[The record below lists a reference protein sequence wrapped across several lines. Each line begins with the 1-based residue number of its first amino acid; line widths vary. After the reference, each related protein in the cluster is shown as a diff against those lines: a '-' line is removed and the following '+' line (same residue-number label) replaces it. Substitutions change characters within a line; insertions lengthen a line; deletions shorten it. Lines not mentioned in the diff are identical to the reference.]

1 METTAKIMVVDD
13 EKQICQNVKKILA
26 KNDYE
31 VSYAISAK
39 EALDKMAKE
48 AFSLL
53 ISDVVMPGMNG
64 LELLKLVKDQWPLTK
79 VIMIT
84 AYASTDTAVK
94 AVKLGALDYM
104 PKPFTPDELR
114 STVERALAGGLVEAP
129 VTEKER
135 EAINAIDVDIPFD
148 RDEVAKYTGEDYAAT
163 LGPSDMPM
171 PVLEYF
177 CELGGRVCLDVFR
190 KLGHTC
196 KKGLKTGECPQDQK
210 LKAAAKEKAFDA
222 KKLIGIDHPFNYEE
236 VASIT
241 GPEYVLNLH
250 RDGMSFIPYEEL
262 KSYEELRED
271 VARLAEKKAKII
283 PIREEVMEEAA
294 HKNVLVIDDEVGISN
309 NIRKILSKKDYHVD
323 QATTKDEAYEKIEGR
338 AYDVVLLDLKISRV
352 KGLELLKAIHDKR
365 PDTPVIIIT
374 GYGSIETAVESARL
388 GIVDYLQKPFTPD
401 QIRDA
406 TEKAFLFAA

>member
-114 STVERALAGGLVEAP
+114 SRVGEALAGKLVEAP

-135 EAINAIDVDIPFD
+135 EAIDIIDIDIPFD
-148 RDEVAKYTGEDYAAT
+148 RDEVAKYAGEEYAEM

-177 CELGGRVCLDVFR
+177 CEVGGRVCLDVFM

-196 KKGLKTGECPQDQK
+196 KKGLKTGKCPQDQK
-210 LKAAAKEKAFDA
+210 KAAAKEKAFDA
-222 KKLIGIDHPFNYEE
+222 KTLISIDHPFNYEE

-250 RDGMSFIPYEEL
+250 RDGMSSIPYEEL
-262 KSYEELRED
+262 KSYEELRKD
-271 VARLAEKKAKII
+271 VALLKEREAIDIVDVDI
-283 PIREEVMEEAA
+283 PFDR
-294 HKNVLVIDDEVGISN
+294 DEVAKYAGEEYAETLGPS
-309 NIRKILSKKDYHVD
+309 DMPMP
-323 QATTKDEAYEKIEGR
+323 
-338 AYDVVLLDLKISRV
+338 VL
-352 KGLELLKAIHDKR
+352 
-365 PDTPVIIIT
+365 
-374 GYGSIETAVESARL
+374 
-388 GIVDYLQKPFTPD
+388 
-401 QIRDA
+401 
-406 TEKAFLFAA
+406 